1 MLDDRVDSPDWRTL
15 LMGRHSEADVVRLV
29 AVDGTG
35 GPGGWLAVTG
45 PAAIPFSSLQDYI
58 HPGAAV
64 GTAWQIAF
72 DFPCQRQPVVRNGI
86 TEPISYGV
94 LWGIGGGEAGLTD
107 NTWQVFRGGL
117 FAPVRRTSSV
127 AKLVAG
133 FSAAPKVTTVQVY
146 RFRAPYPADAYR
158 LGGQR
163 VTRYGWQGPG

>member
-1 MLDDRVDSPDWRTL
+1 
-15 LMGRHSEADVVRLV
+15 MGRHGGSDADVVRLV

-45 PAAIPFSSLQDYI
+45 PASIPFSSLQDYI

-72 DFPCQRQPVVRNGI
+72 NFPCQRQPVVRNGI

-94 LWGIGGGEAGLTD
+94 VWATAGGETGLAD

-117 FAPVRRTSSV
+117 FAPVRRTSAV

-133 FSAAPKVTTVQVY
+133 FPAAPNITTVQVY
-146 RFRAPYPADAYR
+146 RFRPPFPTDAYR
-158 LGGQR
+158 IGAQR
-163 VTRYGWQGPG
+163 VTRYGWQGPR